1 MSVLHTT
8 TTTTTTTTKNNDNN
22 NSNSNNNNKKSSV
35 NNLLITTSKEKVP
48 GCLGAKSVTQTL
60 RRELFINSRYS
71 RRNIKQWQ
79 QQEQD

>member
-8 TTTTTTTTKNNDNN
+8 TTTTTTTTKNNDN
-22 NSNSNNNNKKSSV
+22 NNNNKKSSV